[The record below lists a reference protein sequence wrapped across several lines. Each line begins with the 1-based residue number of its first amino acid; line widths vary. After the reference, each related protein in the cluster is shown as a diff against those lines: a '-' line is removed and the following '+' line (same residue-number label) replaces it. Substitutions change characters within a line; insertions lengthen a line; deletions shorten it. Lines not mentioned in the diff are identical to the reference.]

1 MLRQW
6 SILFVI
12 LPVSKTMPIFSLRL
26 LDWNRLLVSVMLCSM
41 QRLFFP
47 LRLNLLLKLTLLA
60 LLNTYPMLILLMIL
74 PHLAYVL
81 ARQTTVM
88 NLIFVLLNAILA
100 SMTALPFPCLSVQE
114 EPGGARAQGNP
125 GAPKGTQGEPGG
137 TQEEPE
143 GAGSK
148 REAG

>member
-1 MLRQW
+1 
-6 SILFVI
+6 
-12 LPVSKTMPIFSLRL
+12 
-26 LDWNRLLVSVMLCSM
+26 M

-47 LRLNLLLKLTLLA
+47 LRLNLLLKLTFETYITRIA
-60 LLNTYPMLILLMIL
+60 EYMLNTYPMLILLMIL

-114 EPGGARAQGNP
+114 GVLSR
-125 GAPKGTQGEPGG
+125 GTLSAV
-137 TQEEPE
+137 T
-143 GAGSK
+143 ASS
-148 REAG
+148 RM